1 MPSYVTGCFYTIL
14 YNWLFLCKYSQL
26 SYTMSHEEDGRQI
39 VLFDLKL
46 DANHLAEK
54 CKTTRYIGW
63 YKNNQL
69 YRMA

>member
-1 MPSYVTGCFYTIL
+1 
-14 YNWLFLCKYSQL
+14 
-26 SYTMSHEEDGRQI
+26 MSHEEDGRQI

-46 DANHLAEK
+46 DVNHLAEK
-54 CKTTRYIGW
+54 CKTTSYIGW